1 MYLIG
6 QNCHPCQNYFK
17 SIDLTNQVN
26 PSGSVTGTLL
36 AECVSITCR
45 QTHKQMTASS
55 TRKFNSASQDRWL
68 QIVIFMS
75 CAAHISLFLSWPPL
89 LHRPIAELVKLISSL
104 KSAQAS
110 SHKAPSQGHSHRG
123 KAGQRPPCSPGSAC
137 LSLRGEALRKQHKQ
151 PRCGR
156 LELRDTF

>member
-1 MYLIG
+1 
-6 QNCHPCQNYFK
+6 
-17 SIDLTNQVN
+17 
-26 PSGSVTGTLL
+26 
-36 AECVSITCR
+36 
-45 QTHKQMTASS
+45 
-55 TRKFNSASQDRWL
+55 
-68 QIVIFMS
+68 MS

-137 LSLRGEALRKQHKQ
+137 LSLRGEALKKQHKR
-151 PRCGR
+151 PRCRR
-156 LELRDTF
+156 LEL